1 MRRIRTPEAPAA
13 VGAYSQAMVAKGEL
27 LFTAGQIG
35 LTPEGELV
43 SGIEAQTYQVMAN
56 LRAILGAAG
65 CRLVDVVN
73 TKIYLTDEDDFPVVN
88 RIYGEQFEEGG
99 APSRECLV
107 VAGIP
112 YKSDTDR
119 ALIEM
124 SMVAE
129 VPEQPKQT
137 TSVLIGAKQLRTP
150 RY

>member
-13 VGAYSQAMVAKGEL
+13 VGAYSQGAIAQGEL

-43 SGIEAQTYQVMAN
+43 SGIEAQTYQVMKN
-56 LRAILGAAG
+56 LRAVLGAAG

-73 TKIYLTDEDDFPVVN
+73 TKIYLTDADDFALVN
-88 RIYGEQFEEGG
+88 RIYGEQFEEGK

-112 YKSDTDR
+112 YKTETDQ
-119 ALIEM
+119 ALVEM

-129 VPEQPKQT
+129 VPRV
-137 TSVLIGAKQLRTP
+137 TSSAATSRLIGAKQLRI
-150 RY
+150 R